1 MENVKLEK
9 FPQTINDLY
18 NKVPKEMRLAIKLIL
33 KKQKVTLES
42 LKDLG
47 NKTKL
52 VLVLTN
58 GSIFF
63 HVLPED
69 TISVGF
75 VVDRPKTKT
84 TKIAEAKNVKGEIKN
99 GKSEIKKT

>member
-1 MENVKLEK
+1 MENVKLEL

-18 NKVPKEMRLAIKLIL
+18 DKVPKEMRLAIKLIL

-42 LKDLG
+42 LKELG

-58 GSIFF
+58 GNIFF

-75 VVDRPKTKT
+75 AVDRPKTKT
-84 TKIAEAKNVKGEIKN
+84 VKLGEIKN
-99 GKSEIKKT
+99 GKSEIKNEKSEIKKS